1 MTPRHSLLA
10 ILLLCVC
17 SLSCRPPEPDGEA
30 ATAKEARE
38 ERAEAALD
46 ALSAADVNGTRM
58 SILFI
63 TRKGE
68 RGEQMDLKVRLV
80 CGPHQRDLDWK
91 GRAYLS
97 FQSYDDKGKP
107 VGMYD
112 HWTMDTN
119 WERGPDHKS
128 VYTCYFFGVE
138 VLPRATHVA
147 VGHAPHYTKP
157 VAIP

>member
-1 MTPRHSLLA
+1 MRPSHSLLA
-10 ILLLCVC
+10 VVLLCGC

-30 ATAKEARE
+30 ATDKRARQ

-58 SILFI
+58 SILSI
-63 TRKGE
+63 TRMGE
-68 RGEQMDLKVRLV
+68 RMDLKVRLV
-80 CGPHQRDLDWK
+80 YGPHSRDLDFK
-91 GRAYLS
+91 GRAHLS
-97 FQSYDDKGKP
+97 VESYDDKGEQ

-112 HWTMDTN
+112 YWTMRTN

-128 VYTCYFFGVE
+128 VYTCYFLVE

-147 VGHAPHYTKP
+147 VGHPPHYTKP